1 MPQRR
6 EVPSRT
12 QGSLLSTLCFSS
24 RLVQSTFPNVPSIAS
39 KHRHT
44 VDPSYH
50 PLPHHE
56 ALFSHSPTTRTCMYM
71 EIHPQRTGCNA
82 RLQMTVSFLALS
94 HGLTHQLQSTCCRDK
109 HSLTRYSISRLNR
122 ETTKQPHNG
131 RKGTRNWAMLH
142 LIAPY
147 LAALNLPDLPGLP
160 RSPLIVAGPLFGV
173 LLGSSMSTLRH
184 THHTSSKL
192 SRLSTTGR
200 HHPDIR
206 FSNHSSHLHTSAIQ
220 GHKFEIEAN

>member
-1 MPQRR
+1 MLQFQVGPRYFPQ
-6 EVPSRT
+6 
-12 QGSLLSTLCFSS
+12 C
-24 RLVQSTFPNVPSIAS
+24 TFHCLQ
-39 KHRHT
+39 HRHT

-56 ALFSHSPTTRTCMYM
+56 ALFSHSPTTRTYMYM
-71 EIHPQRTGCNA
+71 EIHLQRTGCNA
-82 RLQMTVSFLALS
+82 RLQMTVSFLAMS
-94 HGLTHQLQSTCCRDK
+94 HGLTLQSQTCCRDK

-160 RSPLIVAGPLFGV
+160 GSPLIVAGPLFGV
-173 LLGSSMSTLRH
+173 LLGLSMSTLRH
-184 THHTSSKL
+184 THHLSSKL

-200 HHPDIR
+200 HQPDIR
-206 FSNHSSHLHTSAIQ
+206 FSNHSSHLHTSATQ